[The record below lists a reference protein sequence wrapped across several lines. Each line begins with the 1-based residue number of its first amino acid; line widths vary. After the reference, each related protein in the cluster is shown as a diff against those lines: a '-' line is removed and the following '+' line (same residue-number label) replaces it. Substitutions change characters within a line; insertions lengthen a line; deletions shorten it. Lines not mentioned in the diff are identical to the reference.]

1 MHSLTM
7 HACMYSLI
15 MCTLIYIG
23 DDVSVNFD
31 EEKTIDTVLQ
41 NTTSEIEIGKS
52 AAISQGI

>member
-1 MHSLTM
+1 MHVLTNYV
-7 HACMYSLI
+7 HPD
-15 MCTLIYIG
+15 IG

-41 NTTSEIEIGKS
+41 NTTSEIEMGKS

>member
-1 MHSLTM
+1 M
-7 HACMYSLI
+7 HAYMYSLI